1 MSFSVT
7 ASQGLIIGSV
17 IIPTYSKGFIVST
30 GQGGND
36 ATLYAIDS
44 QGNVYIAFRNGTNWQ
59 SARKLVAE
67 GSATAIKYTAPLNG
81 GTQIQVARTGSR
93 VYRVSMFRNANT
105 SVALVDQWGA
115 VAYIVNTASFV
126 ITADSTNITIKNNS
140 GAYCN
145 VVVEEM

>member
-1 MSFSVT
+1 MQVIAENNLWIVQRAFVNLGGS
-7 ASQGLIIGSV
+7 ASIADV
-17 IIPTYSKGFIVST
+17 A
-30 GQGGND
+30 GG
-36 ATLYAIDS
+36 Y
-44 QGNVYIAFRNGTNWQ
+44 VRYCRNGTWTAWQ
-59 SARKLVAE
+59 KLVTE
-67 GSATAIKYTAPLNG
+67 GSATAIRYVAPLNG

-105 SVALVDQWGA
+105 SVAVVDQWGA
-115 VAYIVNTASFV
+115 VAYIVNTGSFV

>member
-1 MSFSVT
+1 MSFT
-7 ASQGLIIGSV
+7 ASTNIAFGSYTL
-17 IIPTYSKGFIVST
+17 PTYSKGVIVSS
-30 GQGGND
+30 GVGGND
-36 ATLYAIDS
+36 AILYASSSD
-44 QGNVYIAFRNGTNWQ
+44 GNVFSAFRNGTSWG
-59 SARKLVAE
+59 SFRKLVTE
-67 GSATAIKYTAPLNG
+67 GNATAIKYTAPLNG